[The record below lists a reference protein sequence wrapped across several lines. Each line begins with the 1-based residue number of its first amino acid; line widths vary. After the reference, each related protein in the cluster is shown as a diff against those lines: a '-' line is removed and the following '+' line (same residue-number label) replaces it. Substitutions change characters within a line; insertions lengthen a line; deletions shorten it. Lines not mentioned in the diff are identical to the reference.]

1 MRATALDL
9 ARQGWPEVPEWVRL
23 LAEACDG
30 SSMRKVA
37 ARLGVSPALVS
48 LAIRNKH
55 HAGLGFIRERCE
67 TVFGGVDCPILG
79 PITAKD
85 CQANRDKKFSSINPL
100 AVRLYRACHGEC
112 PHGGDNG
119 Q

>member
-1 MRATALDL
+1 MSAKELAVTAWGAAL
-9 ARQGWPEVPEWVRL
+9 PEWIRMM
-23 LAEACDG
+23 AEDCDA

-37 ARLGVSPALVS
+37 LKIGVSPALVS

-55 HAGLGFIRERCE
+55 HSGLGYLESCWNKQITSVE
-67 TVFGGVDCPILG
+67 CPVLG
-79 PITAKD
+79 AISGHE
-85 CQANRDKKFSSINPL
+85 CRQNQEKKFSSINPL

-112 PHGGDNG
+112 PFGGRNG